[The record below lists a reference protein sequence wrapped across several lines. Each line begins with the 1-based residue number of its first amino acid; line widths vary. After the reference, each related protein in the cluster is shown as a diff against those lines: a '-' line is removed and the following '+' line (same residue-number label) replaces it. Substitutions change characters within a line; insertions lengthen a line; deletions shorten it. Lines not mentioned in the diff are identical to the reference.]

1 MFGNLIG
8 TLNVF
13 FILLFSVCTSQSD
26 WIEKDLCEPAV
37 ENQNTALLSGVRN
50 GTTGLPLTRMG
61 QGGGSGIATRF
72 TPGHT
77 SGTGPASSSAS
88 APLGKPSAVAP
99 KSAMKQPEFKK
110 SDFKPG
116 DHMDMSRFSNRV
128 KQLNDSSKRVD
139 PKNGEYI
146 VKDTAGHGGSY
157 WKLCNKSGKRV
168 ASFTKEG
175 KFLKP

>member
-1 MFGNLIG
+1 MVRLI
-8 TLNVF
+8 LL
-13 FILLFSVCTSQSD
+13 LLFSFCATVYAD
-26 WIEKDLCEPAV
+26 WAKDDLCDPAI
-37 ENQNTALLSGVRN
+37 ENQSMVRLFDVN
-50 GTTGLPLTRMG
+50 RATGTTGLPLIRMSG
-61 QGGGSGIATRF
+61 GGGSGNPTRL

-77 SGTGPASSSAS
+77 SGTGPASSSA
-88 APLGKPSAVAP
+88 APLGRPSAVAP